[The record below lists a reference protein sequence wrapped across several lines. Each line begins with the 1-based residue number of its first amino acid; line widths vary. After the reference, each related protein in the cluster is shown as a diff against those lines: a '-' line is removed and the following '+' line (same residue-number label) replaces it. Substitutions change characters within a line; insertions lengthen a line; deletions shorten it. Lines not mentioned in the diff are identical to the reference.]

1 MSSIGAGGLRD
12 ARLVFKIFDK
22 LLLLLSN
29 ALGKLAFIDL
39 VLAFTAKTVIFC
51 YSLLL
56 IRVFKVAMI

>member
-1 MSSIGAGGLRD
+1 MFR
-12 ARLVFKIFDK
+12 IFDK

-29 ALGKLAFIDL
+29 ALGKLDFIDL